1 MTSLESR
8 VSSLVLTE
16 VPIPLDDLD
25 RGLPGRIA
33 GVAYGTVLGILFGS
47 PLGFFLGA
55 RGLPLLFFVLGSIFV
70 AGFTV
75 MRITIGFP
83 EGVAQTLLRFVW
95 PSGYSTPYEPTYSG
109 VQALAARGQEAAALK
124 AYDDAMRLRPMDP
137 EPRFQAAELLFNSST
152 PQKAVRLF
160 VQGRRLAGGNMSREL
175 YATQRLIDLHLK
187 LGDRPRARAELRQVI
202 HRFDG
207 TREAA
212 AAQRVLDEL
221 SAELPSLAR

>member
-1 MTSLESR
+1 

-16 VPIPLDDLD
+16 GPIPLDDLD

-137 EPRFQAAELLFNSST
+137 EPRFLAAELLFNSST

-160 VQGRRLAGGNMSREL
+160 VQARRLAGGDRSKEL
-175 YATQRLIDLHLK
+175 YATQRLIDLHLNK
-187 LGDRPRARAELRQVI
+187 LNDRPRARSELRQLVQ
-202 HRFDG
+202 RFEG
-207 TREAA
+207 TREAV
-212 AAQRVLDEL
+212 AAQKVLEEL
-221 SAELPSLAR
+221 SAELPSRAG